1 MNRMVLKLLASTGL
15 LLLAATAYAHTCA
28 QHAVYGAIGDRYHQL
43 GGENGPLGCPLT
55 DEADANN
62 GGRFNRF
69 EHGEI
74 AWAPRQGSDMT
85 IAAWQAGDSVWVQW
99 GQTDTH
105 FDKFLVRYDYEHQNI
120 GQDDWA
126 PGNGGKYQLNA
137 PRTGNY
143 GFSIQGCNS
152 DCQGWDKTVE
162 VYVDVANPQGVNG
175 GLEVVSTGMLPGMQR
190 TLFSNGRFFLD
201 VFNRAWSYARGPLCD
216 AIKSQAGGADALGP
230 GYTLHPDMVC
240 KLAQRGVLFLDDA
253 SGTTGAVDVTFDV
266 PHNYFEATT
275 TQPSAAGSYADPRF
289 SFTFEIAL
297 HMRLD
302 PIHMQVLNVD
312 YAVINASKP
321 DSHNVAADVMN
332 AIGPIVAPSVL
343 RMARTAIDRG
353 GTINVDRLNAAL
365 QEARAAIAPHLQ
377 GVTPSYAI
385 NNGNVVVTL
394 NSPRPVT
401 ERLNTTAG
409 ASEMTREKPV
419 TPPAPTRDERMM
431 HAPILKLR
439 RAAPA
444 SASSSHR

>member
-1 MNRMVLKLLASTGL
+1 MNRMILKLLTGAAL
-15 LLLAATAYAHTCA
+15 LLVSAISFAHTCGSYD
-28 QHAVYGAIGDRYHQL
+28 VRGAIGDRYRQL
-43 GGENGPLGCPLT
+43 DDENGPLGCPLS

-62 GGRFNRF
+62 GGRFRRF

-85 IAAWQAGDSVWVQW
+85 IAAYQAGDSVWVQW
-99 GQTDTH
+99 GQSDTH

-126 PGNGGKYQLNA
+126 PGNGGKYQVNA
-137 PRTGNY
+137 PRAGNY

-162 VYVDVANPQGVNG
+162 VYVDVANPQGVDG
-175 GLEVVSTGMLPGMQR
+175 GLKVVKSSIDGMQD
-190 TLFSNGRFFLD
+190 TLFDRGDFFSAA
-201 VFNRAWSYARGPLCD
+201 FNNAWAAARGPLCD
-216 AIKSQAGGADALGP
+216 AIKSQAGGADALKP

-240 KLAQRGVLFLDDA
+240 KLAPSGVLFLDDA

-275 TQPSAAGSYADPRF
+275 TQPSKLGSYADPRF

-302 PIHMQVLNVD
+302 PIHMQVLNLD

-332 AIGPIVAPSVL
+332 LVGPIVTPSVL
-343 RMARTAIDRG
+343 RIARTAIDRG
-353 GTINVDRLNAAL
+353 DTIKVDKLNAAL
-365 QEARAAIAPHLQ
+365 QEAHATIAAHLQ
-377 GVTPSYAI
+377 DVTPSYAI

-394 NSPRPVT
+394 NSPRPVAAK
-401 ERLNTTAG
+401 LNTNVG
-409 ASEMTREKPV
+409 AQEMTRNNPV
-419 TPPAPTRDERMM
+419 TPPAPTRNERMM

-439 RAAPA
+439 RATPA

>member
-1 MNRMVLKLLASTGL
+1 MNRTLLKLLVGAAL
-15 LLLAATAYAHTCA
+15 LLLAGASFAHTCA
-28 QHAVYGAIGDRYHQL
+28 QHAVYGAIGDRYNQL
-43 GGENGPLGCPLT
+43 GGPTGPLGCPLT

-85 IAAWQAGDSVWVQW
+85 IATWQAGDSVWVEW

-105 FDKFLVRYDYEHQNI
+105 FDKFLVRYDYEHQNT

-137 PRTGNY
+137 SRPGNY
-143 GFSIQGCNS
+143 GFSIQGCNG

-162 VYVDVANPQGVNG
+162 VYVDVADPQGVAG
-175 GLEVVSTGMLPGMQR
+175 GLKVVDALLPGMQR
-190 TLFSNGRFFLD
+190 TIFDRANFFSDALND
-201 VFNRAWSYARGPLCD
+201 AWSSARGPLCD
-216 AIKSQAGGADALGP
+216 AIKSQVGGANALAP

-240 KLAQRGVLFLDDA
+240 NLAQRGVLFLDDA

-275 TQPSAAGSYADPRF
+275 TQPSVFGSYADPRF

-302 PIHMQVLNVD
+302 PINLKVQSVD

-332 AIGPIVAPSVL
+332 LVGPIVAPSVL
-343 RMARTAIDRG
+343 RIARVAIDRSVS
-353 GTINVDRLNAAL
+353 INVDAINAAL
-365 QEARAAIAPHLQ
+365 QRAGNPIAASLQ
-377 GVTPSYAI
+377 GHAPSYAI

-394 NSPRPVT
+394 TNARPVAQ
-401 ERLNTTAG
+401 RIVPNN
-409 ASEMTREKPV
+409 SESATMQLHHPLV
-419 TPPAPTRDERMM
+419 PPKAKSVLPPSVINQNPLG
-431 HAPILKLR
+431 H
-439 RAAPA
+439 
-444 SASSSHR
+444 